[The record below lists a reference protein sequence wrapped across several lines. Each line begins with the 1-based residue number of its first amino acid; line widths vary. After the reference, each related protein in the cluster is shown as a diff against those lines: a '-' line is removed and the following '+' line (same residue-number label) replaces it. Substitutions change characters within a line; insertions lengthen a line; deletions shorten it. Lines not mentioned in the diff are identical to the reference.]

1 MTADIGSK
9 YQTFANTDSQNKIL
23 THDIVGP
30 NSKHFRGMDWMT
42 NIEKEYDEQNIVT
55 ARNMKI
61 TMAVKHDEAVAFKS
75 GLKSSK
81 VTQLTDKDK
90 IIIDGKVYNVQIPAA
105 SNDNLEVE
113 QPPVNFLNG
122 GKLSTNQPVSIS
134 TCQPINTLNGGK
146 LPNYQPVDLSTYQPI
161 NTLNG
166 GKSSVV
172 SRQSSVVS
180 QTVKTRQ
187 SC

>member
-1 MTADIGSK
+1 
-9 YQTFANTDSQNKIL
+9 
-23 THDIVGP
+23 
-30 NSKHFRGMDWMT
+30 MT
-42 NIEKEYDEQNIVT
+42 NLFKQNVPF
-55 ARNMKI
+55 ALN
-61 TMAVKHDEAVAFKS
+61 KS

-166 GKSSVV
+166 EKSSVV
-172 SRQSSVVS
+172 SRQPDGEN
-180 QTVKTRQ
+180 
-187 SC
+187 